1 MDETETPERLARRR
15 HNACFAP
22 QYSLRQR
29 TGIQISQELVSLY
42 TKSERWEELQC
53 DHAFHS
59 LFARISGSQYIV
71 VPPTEPSSAA
81 LLAVKRL
88 RAGAAALIDSNALF
102 NRISPDKYKLQIRHG
117 YEHVNIYDSF
127 QALINSPNSTLPKWS
142 CLCLIR
148 DKRLAIV
155 WAYDIDQLKG
165 ILSDCKRML
174 SGLVC
179 HC

>member
-1 MDETETPERLARRR
+1 M
-15 HNACFAP
+15 
-22 QYSLRQR
+22 
-29 TGIQISQELVSLY
+29 SLY
-42 TKSERWEELQC
+42 TKSERREELQC
-53 DHAFHS
+53 DLVFHS
-59 LFARISGSQYIV
+59 LFARISGSQYLV
-71 VPPTEPSSAA
+71 VPPTEPPSAA

-88 RAGAAALIDSNALF
+88 RAGAAALIDSHALF
-102 NRISPDKYKLQIRHG
+102 NRISRDKYKLQIRHR

-148 DKRLAIV
+148 DKRLAMV
-155 WAYDIDQLKG
+155 WAYDIDQLEG

-174 SGLVC
+174 SELVC